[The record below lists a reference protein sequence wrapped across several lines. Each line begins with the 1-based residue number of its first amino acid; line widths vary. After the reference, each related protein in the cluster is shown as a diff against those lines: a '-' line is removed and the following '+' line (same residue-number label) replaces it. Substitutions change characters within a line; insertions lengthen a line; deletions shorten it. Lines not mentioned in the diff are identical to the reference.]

1 MAIEVWKLNVEGY
14 LIRDTD
20 NMGDPNL
27 IDFNVVVAAALRNP
41 FESSLTKIDT
51 LSEGDKIQIG
61 NTIYIVE
68 GAEDG
73 KGT

>member
-1 MAIEVWKLNVEGY
+1 MAIEVWKLTVEGY

-27 IDFNVVVAAALRNP
+27 IDFDVVVDAVLRNP

-51 LSEGDKIQIG
+51 LNEGDKIQIG
-61 NTIYIVE
+61 NTIYLVE

-73 KGT
+73 KRT